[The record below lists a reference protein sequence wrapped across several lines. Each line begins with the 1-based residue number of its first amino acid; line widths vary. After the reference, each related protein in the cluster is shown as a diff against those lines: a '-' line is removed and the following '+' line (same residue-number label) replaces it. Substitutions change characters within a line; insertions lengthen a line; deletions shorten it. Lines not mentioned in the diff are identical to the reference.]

1 MDLLKIN
8 DLILNLTRI
17 SDDVEKM
24 VLKKDNHPDGGIGD
38 RVYIFF
44 LCEDLKEEYELELRK
59 RFHLKISSDYI
70 FTQKE
75 RMLIY
80 INMDEQTSD
89 DIRRGRIKYDR
100 HESFVFSR
108 EARNS

>member
-1 MDLLKIN
+1 MDLLKIK
-8 DLILNLTRI
+8 DLIINLTRI

-24 VLKKDNHPDGGIGD
+24 VLKKDNHSDGGIGC

-59 RFHLKISSDYI
+59 RFHLKISSDYV

-80 INMDEQTSD
+80 INMDDQTSD
-89 DIRRGRIKYDR
+89 DIRKGRIKYDR
-100 HESFVFSR
+100 HGSFVFSR
-108 EARNS
+108 KARNS